1 MNIAI
6 VHYHLNRGGV
16 TRVVANQIL
25 SLESALAGHDEVRVA
40 ILYGGRAHGWPD
52 NFEDQLKS
60 VRLQLVP
67 LPGLDYDE
75 EPTADPDSL
84 AANVMAQLRHLDF
97 APDDTVLHVHNHSLG
112 KNVSLPGALSLLAEN
127 GYAQLLQIHDFAED
141 FRAENFRRLVRGV
154 GPDCLAATL
163 YPQAPSIHYA
173 LLNRRDHAVLERAG
187 VRSSRLHF
195 LPNPVQQFDRLPSR
209 ASARSKLQASFG
221 VPPGDPYLLYPVRG
235 IRRKN
240 LGEFL
245 LWSVLAD
252 EPTAL
257 GITLAPLN
265 PAEQTRYRH
274 WKDVAAECRLR
285 CHFETGAE
293 GGLTFAENMAAADRI
308 LTTSVAEGF
317 GMVYL
322 EAWLA
327 ERGLAGRNL
336 PEVTTDFVDAGLE
349 LDRLYDRLNIPL
361 EWVGHDAFRC
371 MLADVCRD
379 ILNAYGREVPSR
391 QQLDQILAAKQTD
404 GLVDFADLDEPLQE
418 HVIRKAAGNGM
429 FRDEL
434 LELNPLLRSSSQ
446 VDAETI
452 ARNKQ
457 VIENTYAIE
466 PSGRRLLD
474 IFRALLTAD
483 RSEPVSSLTHGTGIL
498 DSFLAMTRVR
508 PIRG

>member
-1 MNIAI
+1 MNIVI

-25 SLESALAGHDEVRVA
+25 SLESALRGRDEVRVA
-40 ILYGGRAHGWPD
+40 VFYGGRAHGWPGD
-52 NFEDQLKS
+52 IEDQLKS
-60 VRLQLVP
+60 VHLQLVP
-67 LPGLDYDE
+67 LQGLDYDE
-75 EPTADPDSL
+75 EPTADPESL
-84 AANVMAQLRHLDF
+84 AAGVMAQLKHLDF
-97 APDDTVLHVHNHSLG
+97 APDNTVLHVHNHSLG
-112 KNVSLPGALSLLAEN
+112 KNVSLPGALGRLAEN

-141 FRAENFRRLVRGV
+141 FRAENFLRLVRAV
-154 GPDCLAATL
+154 GADRLAATL

-187 VRSSRLHF
+187 VASPRLHF
-195 LPNPVQQFDRLPSR
+195 LPNPVPQIDRLPSC

-221 VPPGDPYLLYPVRG
+221 IPPADPYLLYPVRG

-245 LWSVLAD
+245 LWAVLAD
-252 EPTAL
+252 KPTTL

-285 CHFETGAE
+285 CHFETGE
-293 GGLTFAENMAAADRI
+293 KWGLTFEENMAAADRI

-336 PEVTTDFVDAGLE
+336 PEVTSDFVEAGLE
-349 LDRLYDRLNIPL
+349 LDSLYDRLNVPL
-361 EWVGHDAFRC
+361 EWVGQEAFRRL
-371 MLADVCRD
+371 LAGVCSDV
-379 ILNAYGREVPSR
+379 LSAYGREVPSR
-391 QQLDQILAAKQTD
+391 QQLDRVFAAKQTN
-404 GLVDFADLDEPLQE
+404 GLVDFADLNERLQE
-418 HVIRKAAGNGM
+418 HVIRKAAGNTM

-434 LELNPLLRSSSQ
+434 LELNPVLRRSTE
-446 VDAETI
+446 VDAQTI

-457 VIENTYAIE
+457 VIEKTYAIE
-466 PSGRRLLD
+466 PSGHRLLA
-474 IFRALLTAD
+474 IFQALLTAE
-483 RSEPVSSLTHGTGIL
+483 RSQPVSSLAHGQEIL
-498 DSFLAMTRVR
+498 DSFLDLTRVR